1 MTLSQKAI
9 DYAKQRGLTI
19 GSSESKPSK
28 LLFKDPSVNE
38 EFNQLRPDLKYV
50 TETNPYG
57 GRITSGYRDE
67 EQNQAVGGVP
77 NSYHT
82 KGLAVDIGLDD
93 NTDKRIA
100 YYKSKGLQPILE
112 SDHLHVEPPSDDWK
126 APIQQRSQTGL
137 SQRAKAYAKQR
148 GLSYPG
154 MEIEPQND
162 TIQPKEEP
170 SLLEKADFPGLLKT
184 IGRGALVTGGQM
196 VDPALEL
203 AKRFNPA
210 ALGNEAVKAMGGTP
224 ISNKY
229 VDEPIDYL
237 RGLAQKASQTPLTE
251 YEQNKGLDI
260 TAPIAKRLPEYAQ
273 RGVEE
278 IASGLGIDK
287 QSKPVQAIGGAAGSL
302 AEIAQSFT
310 SPTNI
315 AMLGMAG
322 LPNAAQKVAA
332 GAFAPMM
339 LKGSEEGFNRGM
351 EGLKT
356 GNVREAAAGLTGGIA
371 SAGLAGAAG
380 MGALAE
386 KPSMQQI
393 SDAMKAR
400 PMEFLD
406 YPDPTGAAK
415 FDVPQ
420 LTAPKINVAP
430 REYIPEGRGVA
441 YTSEPISALKK
452 EPYNVKKLVEEM
464 PIEQRYGK
472 EVSYKD
478 LTKDLIK
485 EKVDNSIKAGYKLT
499 RGKVE
504 GLEAFKA
511 QIEDAIPGRKYFQEN
526 EKRGIGVGA
535 GGVTGNNIYEP
546 STFPV
551 KNLGPKDLQLAA
563 IKNIFEGKPLTS
575 NQKIIIDKLLER
587 NSEIR
592 KEALPYSKAERL
604 EKQAIRRGDID
615 ESISLKDIPEDVDT
629 SFDPTLINKVD
640 ENIFSK
646 PTGFTGTLNTI
657 KKIESPY
664 PTSYK
669 AEATTPETLKTL
681 DTQVKAME
689 AKKVPAVLVT
699 PGEMTPKMTKG
710 MMTLDTDVGKWIYDP
725 MRINKQEIISKVED
739 GTYGEILGHVEP
751 KSPKATQTVA
761 AIMPDGSE
769 AKTSIV
775 SPENV
780 DVQSQIL
787 KQQFPQAEIK
797 VGGEELAGQVL
808 DQRNNVNLEEADLIK
823 QMKSGSLTEALQD
836 IPEVNAMTGLIKGSK
851 EPLISGT
858 GLDTGKVVKNRLS
871 YNPEKFNTVEDV
883 ESLFKKTSA
892 ENKEFKS
899 QRISKSDQ
907 NVKELANLVGVK
919 VDDLLDARPGS
930 IANAETVYKSRQ
942 ITMDLA
948 KDLNDTLKSI
958 DVSVATPEQLNLIK
972 NKYLRL
978 VGTMKA
984 VAGFRTEASNVFRQ
998 FRMKVADGETGILQE
1013 LATDLKRAGIEAGDN
1028 LISFAKKSRE
1038 LTNPSISDKLW
1049 HLWYQ
1054 GILSGPVT
1062 HVRNIVSNA
1071 GNLAL
1076 EFGRVTTTSPKE
1088 LPGAISGIYKGLLKG
1103 FEEGKRVLKE
1113 GDISKFEK
1121 RGLLPINFEG
1131 KLAPLNIY
1139 DYVGRALSAADAIF
1153 KNSGKGM
1160 EAGGAAYLKA
1170 AKEGF
1175 KGNDLLKRS
1184 QELFE
1189 KFYESPETEAFG
1201 SRMTYQQKPAGVL
1214 GSLAHA
1220 VSYVTRNVPGA
1231 RLIAPFTNVVANVV
1245 NAGLDWSPIG
1255 ISRALKPD
1263 LIKGHSFEINTGRQ
1277 KYQQLGR
1284 GALGTL
1290 GMAYFATLASEGKL
1304 TGNGPSDYNKRQQLI
1319 ASGWKPNS
1327 IKKKDKYYP
1336 IANLGPIAVPLSV
1349 VANSF
1354 DAIKYGKLDEKEWLE
1369 RTSSA
1374 LMGVSKTIL
1383 DMSFLK
1389 GVNELISSSQD
1400 YEGKGSKYLT
1410 KFAAQT
1416 VSSAVPALIKQVARL
1431 FDPNVYETKTLRE
1444 KIQSNVRY
1452 TSGLKSAINIWGEPI
1467 KGDKFSGLESSQLTK
1482 DPVKR
1487 YLAENQLWISVPSK
1501 STQFKDPSGETRNM
1515 TDSELYDYIK
1525 LSGPEI
1531 KKRLELSLTKL
1542 ENIKSNDEKQDF
1554 INEIVRDVR
1563 SRTKKQMRKSY

>member
-126 APIQQRSQTGL
+126 APIQQRNANGL

-170 SLLEKADFPGLLKT
+170 SLLEKADYSGLLKT

-237 RGLAQKASQTPLTE
+237 RGLAQKAAQTPLTE

-415 FDVPQ
+415 FEVPQ

-430 REYIPEGRGVA
+430 REYIPEGRGIA

-464 PIEQRYGK
+464 PIEQRSGK

-640 ENIFSK
+640 ENIF
-646 PTGFTGTLNTI
+646 
-657 KKIESPY
+657 
-664 PTSYK
+664 
-669 AEATTPETLKTL
+669 
-681 DTQVKAME
+681 
-689 AKKVPAVLVT
+689 
-699 PGEMTPKMTKG
+699 
-710 MMTLDTDVGKWIYDP
+710 
-725 MRINKQEIISKVED
+725 
-739 GTYGEILGHVEP
+739 
-751 KSPKATQTVA
+751 
-761 AIMPDGSE
+761 
-769 AKTSIV
+769 
-775 SPENV
+775 
-780 DVQSQIL
+780 
-787 KQQFPQAEIK
+787 
-797 VGGEELAGQVL
+797 
-808 DQRNNVNLEEADLIK
+808 
-823 QMKSGSLTEALQD
+823 
-836 IPEVNAMTGLIKGSK
+836 
-851 EPLISGT
+851 
-858 GLDTGKVVKNRLS
+858 
-871 YNPEKFNTVEDV
+871 
-883 ESLFKKTSA
+883 
-892 ENKEFKS
+892 
-899 QRISKSDQ
+899 
-907 NVKELANLVGVK
+907 
-919 VDDLLDARPGS
+919 
-930 IANAETVYKSRQ
+930 
-942 ITMDLA
+942 
-948 KDLNDTLKSI
+948 
-958 DVSVATPEQLNLIK
+958 
-972 NKYLRL
+972 
-978 VGTMKA
+978 
-984 VAGFRTEASNVFRQ
+984 
-998 FRMKVADGETGILQE
+998 
-1013 LATDLKRAGIEAGDN
+1013 
-1028 LISFAKKSRE
+1028 
-1038 LTNPSISDKLW
+1038 
-1049 HLWYQ
+1049 
-1054 GILSGPVT
+1054 
-1062 HVRNIVSNA
+1062 
-1071 GNLAL
+1071 
-1076 EFGRVTTTSPKE
+1076 
-1088 LPGAISGIYKGLLKG
+1088 
-1103 FEEGKRVLKE
+1103 
-1113 GDISKFEK
+1113 
-1121 RGLLPINFEG
+1121 
-1131 KLAPLNIY
+1131 
-1139 DYVGRALSAADAIF
+1139 
-1153 KNSGKGM
+1153 
-1160 EAGGAAYLKA
+1160 
-1170 AKEGF
+1170 
-1175 KGNDLLKRS
+1175 
-1184 QELFE
+1184 
-1189 KFYESPETEAFG
+1189 
-1201 SRMTYQQKPAGVL
+1201 
-1214 GSLAHA
+1214 
-1220 VSYVTRNVPGA
+1220 
-1231 RLIAPFTNVVANVV
+1231 
-1245 NAGLDWSPIG
+1245 
-1255 ISRALKPD
+1255 
-1263 LIKGHSFEINTGRQ
+1263 
-1277 KYQQLGR
+1277 
-1284 GALGTL
+1284 
-1290 GMAYFATLASEGKL
+1290 
-1304 TGNGPSDYNKRQQLI
+1304 
-1319 ASGWKPNS
+1319 
-1327 IKKKDKYYP
+1327 
-1336 IANLGPIAVPLSV
+1336 
-1349 VANSF
+1349 
-1354 DAIKYGKLDEKEWLE
+1354 
-1369 RTSSA
+1369 
-1374 LMGVSKTIL
+1374 
-1383 DMSFLK
+1383 
-1389 GVNELISSSQD
+1389 
-1400 YEGKGSKYLT
+1400 
-1410 KFAAQT
+1410 
-1416 VSSAVPALIKQVARL
+1416 
-1431 FDPNVYETKTLRE
+1431 
-1444 KIQSNVRY
+1444 
-1452 TSGLKSAINIWGEPI
+1452 
-1467 KGDKFSGLESSQLTK
+1467 
-1482 DPVKR
+1482 
-1487 YLAENQLWISVPSK
+1487 
-1501 STQFKDPSGETRNM
+1501 
-1515 TDSELYDYIK
+1515 
-1525 LSGPEI
+1525 
-1531 KKRLELSLTKL
+1531 
-1542 ENIKSNDEKQDF
+1542 
-1554 INEIVRDVR
+1554 
-1563 SRTKKQMRKSY
+1563 